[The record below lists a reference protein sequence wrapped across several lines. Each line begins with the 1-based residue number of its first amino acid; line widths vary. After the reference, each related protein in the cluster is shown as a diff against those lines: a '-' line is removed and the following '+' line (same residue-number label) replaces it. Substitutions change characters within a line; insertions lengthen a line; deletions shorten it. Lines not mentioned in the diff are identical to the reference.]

1 MNKRGS
7 LGRQRSVYCSPIFQ
21 LRRADVNKLRLCAKI
36 LDSAAPKKH
45 PVERLISH
53 DGNHT
58 QCLRRWS
65 SSAGFKLFVF
75 AGVVSIQHWN

>member
-1 MNKRGS
+1 MLS
-7 LGRQRSVYCSPIFQ
+7 DLPAPPC
-21 LRRADVNKLRLCAKI
+21 RRKQAQAMCKNEKNV

-45 PVERLISH
+45 PVERVISR